1 MMDEWARRAPAA
13 MAWDWACDR
22 ASGQAE
28 AKWWVAAARMEAAAA
43 CLLSN

>member
-13 MAWDWACDR
+13 MAWDWVCDG